1 MNEERHYMPAEIA
14 VGLFDD
20 NGRRAGF
27 VSYKYKD
34 KGWQRQSTFKRL
46 TGYSPSQQKDA
57 ETQFKKIV
65 ENAVRYVPNDP
76 VEGFRV
82 TGDVY
87 NIYKHKTSDGNRS
100 NDDVV
105 LSDPRGF
112 RFGISPAT
120 FAKLVS
126 AADVSN
132 GSLVGKYAYA
142 RRAGSPAVVLLREGT
157 PEFEEA
163 VAARVG
169 FENRERTAP
178 PCVKKNEL
186 SVGAAYS
193 AAKVLAGNWVYAG
206 VRDTYS
212 DKCHVDAFDQGYY
225 DVEAALEDEKDW
237 SSSGYYARFKTSTG
251 RMVFFPA
258 EYRAECPWTARA
270 SIHGVFSAQAPAP
283 GSFVFAGKGARPP
296 TVDSIEDAVA
306 ESPAFQRIDFA
317 RFAAENAWERL
328 SEDVFKAMLSRKD
341 YARSEFSAFPFSW
354 MYYCLLKSA
363 AYGSHWLKITD
374 LTCGNSDARKY
385 RVVDLDK
392 PAPGY
397 GRPYSTWSFDESSEV
412 ILATPSRLYSKIEP
426 VAPVLYFENG
436 RRVSQSVAA
445 MFVPAETRRAAE
457 SR

>member
-1 MNEERHYMPAEIA
+1 MNEERYYMPAEIA

-20 NGRRAGF
+20 KGSRAGF
-27 VSYKYKD
+27 VSYGYKD
-34 KGWQRQSTFKRL
+34 KGWQRQSIFKRL

-82 TGDVY
+82 TGDIY
-87 NIYKHKTSDGNRS
+87 NIYRYKTSDGNRS
-100 NDDVV
+100 SDDVV

-112 RFGISPAT
+112 RFGISPAS

-132 GSLVGKYAYA
+132 GALVGKYAYA
-142 RRAGSPAVVLLREGT
+142 RQAGSPAVVLLREGT

-163 VAARVG
+163 VAARVE
-169 FENRERTAP
+169 FENREKTVL

-193 AAKVLAGNWVYAG
+193 AAKVLTGNWVYAG

-212 DKCHVDAFDQGYY
+212 DKCHLDAFDRGCY
-225 DVEAALEDEKDW
+225 DVEAAVEDEKDW
-237 SSSGYYARFKTSTG
+237 SSSGYCVRFKTSIG

-270 SIHGVFSAQAPAP
+270 SIHGVFSARAPAP
-283 GSFVFAGKGARPP
+283 GSFVFAGAGARPP

-306 ESPAFQRIDFA
+306 ESPAFQRIDFS

-328 SEDVFKAMLSRKD
+328 SEGVFRSMLSRKD
-341 YARSEFSAFPFSW
+341 CTRPELSAFPFGW
-354 MYYCLLKSA
+354 MYYRLMKSA

-374 LTCGNSDARKY
+374 LTCGASAVRKF

-392 PAPGY
+392 PAPA
-397 GRPYSTWSFDESSEV
+397 YSAYSAWSFAESRDVVQATLSE
-412 ILATPSRLYSKIEP
+412 LYSEIEP
-426 VAPVLYFENG
+426 VVPVLYFENG